1 MKVPLSVDLAVLEPL
16 AYIGVLVFVLVVTLP
31 LQLVLKARVYTKP
44 LRLVL
49 SLLPMLIL
57 FLIWDFYA
65 IDRGHW
71 FFDENRVTGF
81 ALGILPIE
89 ELLFFIT
96 VPIASLLTFEAVRS
110 IKGWPAGDEGAK
122 KS

>member
-1 MKVPLSVDLAVLEPL
+1 VPLSLDLAVLEPF
-16 AYIGVLVFVLVVTLP
+16 AYIGVLVFVLLVTWP
-31 LQLVLKARVYTKP
+31 LQLVLKARVYSKP
-44 LRLVL
+44 ARLIL
-49 SLLPMLIL
+49 GLLPMLVL

-71 FFDENRVTGF
+71 FFDEDRVTGVTI
-81 ALGILPIE
+81 GILPIE

-110 IKGWPAGDEGAK
+110 IKGWVAGDESGG